1 MAADLSQSE
10 ESKTAEMSADLALF
24 CGSHSDLPTKAK
36 GITQRCEHPGG
47 RILEAD
53 CHNPQV
59 CIPSGDLSLNPQFVN
74 SAPCTL
80 HLHADVHQAVHDVM
94 WPTRSSCP
102 PTRQHCHCWGQNMWS
117 HPSPLPLSHTLYLIS
132 AKTVGSTFETHPE
145 FKLFSPPWPPPH
157 WSSHCHLLPGDQSGF
172 LGGSLLLPLASLQS
186 SQHSFRVIW

>member
-1 MAADLSQSE
+1 MDHTVTFLQRQRG
-10 ESKTAEMSADLALF
+10 L
-24 CGSHSDLPTKAK
+24 HK
-36 GITQRCEHPGG
+36 GVNTPGG